1 MRAAALAQASEYV
14 ASQESAREMS
24 VGRKVL
30 VLEVVTESPLQY
42 LAICVRTADPAF
54 HMNNMSIL
62 STATVLLLIGLT
74 PPLHVS

>member
-42 LAICVRTADPAF
+42 LAICLRTTDTDPAF
-54 HMNNMSIL
+54 HVNNISIL
-62 STATVLLLIGLT
+62 STPTVLLLIGLT
-74 PPLHVS
+74 PPLS